1 MSDTADGQHDHDK
14 DTHVHGK
21 EPHKHEGES
30 CEHGDHCC
38 GHCDHDHD
46 DHDHEH
52 PHEHAEGEHVHDE
65 EDHDHEH
72 HDHEHHEHEHAPKEK
87 FTLRGA
93 FHKVV
98 DYIKNNKTE
107 SAIMGT
113 TASILLASTALSPPL
128 LPVTLAVALGAA
140 SIYAMKKTS
149 DTALD
154 HAMAFGK
161 KLNMHPMK
169 LGLLLGALTTV
180 PEMAASLMALAQGQ
194 TQIASGNVL
203 GGNVAHT
210 LLILGATAAIAGI
223 SAGKKGLSW
232 AFNTK
237 VMAWATGIFAGAM
250 GLATVLPDKVDQF
263 VLPAAGAGMLYM
275 GYRYLKERLVARDRD
290 NSAAE
295 AAGEKCATGACPFH
309 DHDHDHEH
317 DHGHDHDHEHGHEH
331 HDHEHSDDPLDDG
344 HNHGHSHDGKTGPNP
359 DNMPAWFNGLWTAA
373 GMVGLSGAA
382 ALLVHSAQQFGVDV
396 GLSKEFLGAV
406 TVGLGVSVPELYM
419 SINSARRKQSE
430 FALGSVIGCNIFT
443 TLLVGG
449 AVSLAA
455 GLHPD
460 LMKIATPGEALN
472 AAAFV
477 GSAGLATAALT
488 ANKGSLKK
496 WHGWASMG
504 MYAAYAAAAL
514 MLGHQVP
521 TVQPP
526 QATQTPVIQQQQ
538 QLPAPLKA
546 PAMPK
551 VVLNDMPKFVEP
563 GPAAESMALP
573 ESYEPPAQ
581 ETKEA
586 PATFAPAAQQ
596 QHLKPAPFALF

>member
-1 MSDTADGQHDHDK
+1 MSETEDGKLDHGK
-14 DTHVHGK
+14 DEHVHGE
-21 EPHKHEGES
+21 EPHQHDGES
-30 CEHGDHCC
+30 CEHGDKCC
-38 GHCDHDHD
+38 GHCDHDDYHEHAD
-46 DHDHEH
+46 GEHDHDHEH
-52 PHEHAEGEHVHDE
+52 PE
-65 EDHDHEH
+65 
-72 HDHEHHEHEHAPKEK
+72 HEHEPLPVKEK
-87 FTLRGA
+87 FSLRSA
-93 FHKVV
+93 FRKVV
-98 DYIKNNKTE
+98 DYVKNNKTE
-107 SAIMGT
+107 SAIIGT

-161 KLNMHPMK
+161 KLDMHPMK

-180 PEMAASLMALAQGQ
+180 PEMAASLMALVQGQ

-263 VLPAAGAGMLYM
+263 LLPAAGAGMLYM
-275 GYRYLKERLVARDRD
+275 GYRYLKQRLVARDRD
-290 NSAAE
+290 NSVAE

-309 DHDHDHEH
+309 DHEHEHHDPDHEH
-317 DHGHDHDHEHGHEH
+317 DHEHENGE
-331 HDHEHSDDPLDDG
+331 DPLDDG

-419 SINSARRKQSE
+419 SVNAARRKQSE

-496 WHGWASMG
+496 WHGWAGMG

-514 MLGHQVP
+514 MLGHQAP

-546 PAMPK
+546 PATPK
-551 VVLNDMPKFVEP
+551 VVLNDKPKFVEL
-563 GPAAESMALP
+563 GPAAESAAIP
-573 ESYEPPAQ
+573 ESYESQAQ